1 MQKTNELMVEMKE
14 ILKNEIAERHSYFQ
28 MKYFIIN
35 KEPTI
40 QSKMWQCLR
49 EIKTRHESLESI
61 MLEIDEGKDN
71 LELIDINIDKLEDT
85 LRKRIGKE
93 DSKSELR
100 EMEIGIRKMK
110 RKKVLSEKNLE
121 VLTKKMSHLEEEAN
135 FFVITFESLNKIE
148 PLRNYDDIDS
158 QKQYW
163 NEKLLQ
169 KVNLKMLLHSTV
181 DTEIIETVM
190 ALPDDLP
197 IKHQTVKNLE
207 LRHGQMAHIKQQAEM
222 SLSNKQEK
230 HGD

>member
-61 MLEIDEGKDN
+61 MLEIDDGKDN
-71 LELIDINIDKLEDT
+71 SELIDINIDKLEDA

-93 DSKSELR
+93 DSSSELR
-100 EMEIGIRKMK
+100 EMEINIRKLR
-110 RKKVLSEKNLE
+110 RKKVLSEKNLD
-121 VLTKKMSHLEEEAN
+121 VLTKKMKHLEEEAN

-197 IKHQTVKNLE
+197 IKQQTVKNLE

-222 SLSNKQEK
+222 SLANKQEK

>member
-1 MQKTNELMVEMKE
+1 MVEMKE

-197 IKHQTVKNLE
+197 IKQQTVKNLE

-222 SLSNKQEK
+222 SLANKQEK

>member
-148 PLRNYDDIDS
+148 PLRNYYDIDS

-197 IKHQTVKNLE
+197 IKQQTVKNLE

-222 SLSNKQEK
+222 SLANKQEK

>member
-61 MLEIDEGKDN
+61 MLEIDDGKDN
-71 LELIDINIDKLEDT
+71 SELIDINIDKLEDT

-100 EMEIGIRKMK
+100 EMEIGIRRLR

-121 VLTKKMSHLEEEAN
+121 VLTKKMRHLEEEAN

-197 IKHQTVKNLE
+197 IKQQTVKNLE

-222 SLSNKQEK
+222 SLANKQEK

>member
-1 MQKTNELMVEMKE
+1 MQKTNELMVEMKG

-61 MLEIDEGKDN
+61 MLEIDDGKDN

-85 LRKRIGKE
+85 LRKRIGKGA
-93 DSKSELR
+93 SKSELR
-100 EMEIGIRKMK
+100 EREIGIRKLK

-158 QKQYW
+158 QKEYW

-197 IKHQTVKNLE
+197 IKQQTVKNLE
-207 LRHGQMAHIKQQAEM
+207 LRHGQMAHIKQQTEM
-222 SLSNKQEK
+222 SLANKQEK

>member
-61 MLEIDEGKDN
+61 MLEIDEGK
-71 LELIDINIDKLEDT
+71 DT

-197 IKHQTVKNLE
+197 IKQQTVKNLE

-222 SLSNKQEK
+222 SLANKQEK

>member
-1 MQKTNELMVEMKE
+1 MQKTNELMVEMKG

-71 LELIDINIDKLEDT
+71 LELIDINIDKLEGA
-85 LRKRIGKE
+85 LRKRVE
-93 DSKSELR
+93 REASRSELR
-100 EMEIGIRKMK
+100 EREIGIRKLK
-110 RKKVLSEKNLE
+110 RKRVLSEKNLE
-121 VLTKKMSHLEEEAN
+121 VLTKKMKHIEEEAN

-148 PLRNYDDIDS
+148 PLKNYDDIDS

-181 DTEIIETVM
+181 DAEIIETVL

-197 IKHQTVKNLE
+197 IKQQTTKNLE
-207 LRHGQMAHIKQQAEM
+207 LRHSQMAQIKQHTEM
-222 SLSNKQEK
+222 SLGNKQEK

>member
-197 IKHQTVKNLE
+197 IKQQTVKNLE

-222 SLSNKQEK
+222 SLANKQEK

>member
-61 MLEIDEGKDN
+61 MLEIDDGKDN

-93 DSKSELR
+93 DSSSELR
-100 EMEIGIRKMK
+100 EMEIGIRKMR

-121 VLTKKMSHLEEEAN
+121 VLTKKMRHLEEEAN

-197 IKHQTVKNLE
+197 IKQQTVKNLE

-222 SLSNKQEK
+222 SLANKQEK

>member
-61 MLEIDEGKDN
+61 MLEIDDGKDN

-100 EMEIGIRKMK
+100 EMEIGISKMK

-197 IKHQTVKNLE
+197 IKQQTVKNLE

-222 SLSNKQEK
+222 SLANKQEK